1 MTEFSV
7 FVWGNQP
14 AKCAVGYGC
23 FCAGMSLP
31 QHVPPGSGGYPLQ
44 ASWLAQPGHGNGV
57 VGCARREH
65 QVYDHKY
72 ILAEAERKK
81 QEVDGGLAKQLAHI
95 DLKYQE
101 ERGNILKQAG
111 SHAQLAEK
119 EVAAQAKERHAQLQ
133 RQEDIQAHA
142 IGHEADAEKAR
153 LGHAAATAIAAHM
166 EQQKARVHQEAL
178 REAEDMWRESQRA
191 LLEKAHKA
199 KIEIELTAKR
209 RTADIEEQVREAL
222 SRIYLSPHT
231 SGKKYGSRTVILA
244 SHLLFNLSIVG
255 SVGAEAI
262 LFPPPLPE
270 HRAESANAVAVLRCT
285 AAYGELRIDTLK
297 LQQQVYG
304 GSASGLGKSHASH
317 LESPL
322 PPLASPATEAALVA
336 SGSERQ
342 GLLLSCLGYQ
352 LSVRGI

>member
-1 MTEFSV
+1 
-7 FVWGNQP
+7 
-14 AKCAVGYGC
+14 
-23 FCAGMSLP
+23 MSLLR
-31 QHVPPGSGGYPLQ
+31 PGPAGYPQQ
-44 ASWLAQPGHGNGV
+44 APWLAQPGHRNGV
-57 VGCARREH
+57 AGGARGEH

-72 ILAEAERKK
+72 ILAEAQRKK

-101 ERGNILKQAG
+101 ERGNILKQAE

-231 SGKKYGSRTVILA
+231 STLG
-244 SHLLFNLSIVG
+244 
-255 SVGAEAI
+255 
-262 LFPPPLPE
+262 
-270 HRAESANAVAVLRCT
+270 HRLRCLRLRRPVK
-285 AAYGELRIDTLK
+285 AAGRDGISQWAAFGMDHGQSSLGVPVFDYGR
-297 LQQQVYG
+297 LQ
-304 GSASGLGKSHASH
+304 
-317 LESPL
+317 
-322 PPLASPATEAALVA
+322 
-336 SGSERQ
+336 
-342 GLLLSCLGYQ
+342 
-352 LSVRGI
+352 

>member
-1 MTEFSV
+1 MLLCRHVVATTCTTRIRRIPTASFL
-7 FVWGNQP
+7 
-14 AKCAVGYGC
+14 
-23 FCAGMSLP
+23 AG
-31 QHVPPGSGGYPLQ
+31 
-44 ASWLAQPGHGNGV
+44 A
-57 VGCARREH
+57 
-65 QVYDHKY
+65 VYDHKY

-231 SGKKYGSRTVILA
+231 STLGHRVLGQSQRQPDLSGKKYGSRTVILA